1 MFNISVTALFGYS
14 GVEIRFTSGALD
26 EICHKAAQRG
36 GGARGLRGIME
47 NLLLEPM
54 YEVPGS
60 NIRHVLIDK
69 TVVRGE
75 KPALYW
81 SKGEGAAFWTAW
93 TEAEAHEEQ
102 GTESL

>member
-1 MFNISVTALFGYS
+1 MFIPFRSGSVSSLSIHFFH
-14 GVEIRFTSGALD
+14 VFD
-26 EICHKAAQRG
+26 VAQ
-36 GGARGLRGIME
+36 
-47 NLLLEPM
+47 
-54 YEVPGS
+54 

-93 TEAEAHEEQ
+93 TEAEAREEQ
-102 GTESL
+102 STENL

>member
-1 MFNISVTALFGYS
+1 
-14 GVEIRFTSGALD
+14 
-26 EICHKAAQRG
+26 
-36 GGARGLRGIME
+36 
-47 NLLLEPM
+47 M

-75 KPALYW
+75 RSALYW

-93 TEAEAHEEQ
+93 TEAEAHEEK
-102 GTESL
+102 T